1 MGIKSIFSVMEL
13 YMSRQNNIAIVFT
26 ILLCIDI
33 SVAESNAIGDADRE
47 LFEYIHEDMKS
58 ESLDVATEN
67 VQRMGDAKV
76 YAGVC
81 MLLCAFGDER
91 MFETGKLATAA
102 FIETGM
108 VTYAIKKIVGRPRPL
123 NESEKDSFPSGHSAY
138 AFALA
143 TIAGYKYTKLR
154 IPLYIAASGTA
165 FSRVYLGRHYP
176 SDVLMGA
183 VIGSLSGWLIIH
195 FKEPVLKFSF

>member
-1 MGIKSIFSVMEL
+1 MNHQRDRFPYKFH
-13 YMSRQNNIAIVFT
+13 IALVFIT
-26 ILLCIDI
+26 LLCINVPI
-33 SVAESNAIGDADRE
+33 AESNAIGDADRE
-47 LFEYIHEDMKS
+47 IFEYIHEDMENKF
-58 ESLDVATEN
+58 LDITTEN

-76 YAGVC
+76 YTAAC
-81 MLLCAFGDER
+81 MLLCAFGDEK
-91 MFETGKLATAA
+91 MFETGKLATAT

-108 VTYAIKKIVGRPRPL
+108 VVYAIKKIVGRPRPL

-138 AFALA
+138 AFAFA

-154 IPLYIAASGTA
+154 IPLYIAAAGTA

-176 SDVLMGA
+176 SDVLAGA
-183 VIGSLSGWLIIH
+183 IIGSLAGWNMIH